1 LIFADT
7 SFLVSLY
14 LPNDRFTPLA
24 RTVAAGFRS
33 AVAYPLLT
41 EVELTNTVW
50 RAVGQKHISKEL
62 ASDLLRDVN
71 RDLVDGFLL
80 QTGLDPVAHY
90 RRAMDLSQRYASQ
103 YLTMALDVLH
113 VAAACLLETP
123 SFASFDSRQRKLAA
137 RVGLKLLPTT
147 VG

>member
-71 RDLVDGFLL
+71 VGGRIKTSQWGSNQNQPLFSFK
-80 QTGLDPVAHY
+80 PVG
-90 RRAMDLSQRYASQ
+90 
-103 YLTMALDVLH
+103 DVL
-113 VAAACLLETP
+113 
-123 SFASFDSRQRKLAA
+123 A
-137 RVGLKLLPTT
+137 RG
-147 VG
+147 